1 MIFTPLSISGA
12 YRVTVEPHRDNRG
25 LFARLYCP
33 EEFAANGIAFTS
45 TQINLSTNG
54 RRHTLRGLHYQ
65 TRPYEEAKLVHAVR
79 GRAFD
84 AIVDLRPESPSY
96 RLWASVELDSESLV
110 AVFIPEGCAH
120 GFLTLEDNTTLLYQ
134 MSRPFVAGHDRGIR
148 WNDPAFAI
156 AWPAIPTVIS
166 ERDAEYPDFE

>member
-1 MIFTPLSISGA
+1 
-12 YRVTVEPHRDNRG
+12 
-25 LFARLYCP
+25 
-33 EEFAANGIAFTS
+33 
-45 TQINLSTNG
+45 
-54 RRHTLRGLHYQ
+54 
-65 TRPYEEAKLVHAVR
+65 LVHAVR

-96 RLWASVELDSESLV
+96 RLWASVELASESLV